1 MVPRRK
7 ISAIDINTPLAEVIA
22 FVAQSP
28 FSRLP
33 VYRDSIDNIVGMLHT
48 KDLVRWRV
56 SGARDEALASLLRP
70 IASVHE
76 SVTVDKV
83 LRELRERRS
92 HLALVVDEFGGTAGL
107 LTLEDVLSEL
117 LGDVGDEFKAGDPVA
132 ETLPDGH
139 FRLPGSMAVDDAATL
154 LNTEWETEATTDWRA
169 RDGGARPSAG
179 ARAIASI
186 VGEYEFEVERVAD
199 RAAEFVLARPV
210 VHRSR
215 RTRTSDGPRFRAR
228 HHPAARHRQRAVRGR
243 GVRHRRRAAREHRA
257 PGRRRATAWPR
268 GSCASSKIRSGR
280 TGISRRR
287 RSAFRWRASA
297 LACTASTSWPIGS
310 RCGCEPLEAAFR
322 WIAAHAVASVVA
334 VSLLT
339 YLHIVIGEMV
349 PKALALQ
356 RAARTVLYVSPL
368 ILAIQTAL
376 LPVVVGLNAIGTGLL
391 RLIGV
396 RRQEVETERYHTTEE
411 LQYII
416 EESQEGGML
425 RGESG
430 RILRELFEFGDL
442 TAGEV
447 MVPRVMLTGIEAGT
461 GPDELSRIVRAN
473 PHTRYPIFAGDLD
486 NIIGS
491 LHIKEA
497 LRHLVAEKPV
507 TARDARPLPYVPGPA
522 PLDEVLAVM
531 RRYRAQMAVVMDQ
544 HGGTAGLVT
553 MEDLFEEVVGD
564 IEEGHGRRSI
574 VREAPGRFRMR
585 GTVRL
590 EEAGEVLGCAMDHP
604 KVTTISGLVL

>member
-1 MVPRRK
+1 ME
-7 ISAIDINTPLAEVIA
+7 LAFALGIIFLLVIA
-22 FVAQSP
+22 NGLFV
-28 FSRLP
+28 
-33 VYRDSIDNIVGMLHT
+33 
-48 KDLVRWRV
+48 
-56 SGARDEALASLLRP
+56 
-70 IASVHE
+70 
-76 SVTVDKV
+76 
-83 LRELRERRS
+83 
-92 HLALVVDEFGGTAGL
+92 
-107 LTLEDVLSEL
+107 
-117 LGDVGDEFKAGDPVA
+117 
-132 ETLPDGH
+132 
-139 FRLPGSMAVDDAATL
+139 
-154 LNTEWETEATTDWRA
+154 
-169 RDGGARPSAG
+169 
-179 ARAIASI
+179 
-186 VGEYEFEVERVAD
+186 
-199 RAAEFVLARPV
+199 AAEFAIVGAPRATIEHQAGEGNRLAARVMRILENPKRQDRYIATTQVGISVASLGLGMYGEHVLA
-210 VHRSR
+210 
-215 RTRTSDGPRFRAR
+215 DWIAM
-228 HHPAARHRQRAVRGR
+228 
-243 GVRHRRRAAREHRA
+243 
-257 PGRRRATAWPR
+257 W
-268 GSCASSKIRSGR
+268 
-280 TGISRRR
+280 
-287 RSAFRWRASA
+287 
-297 LACTASTSWPIGS
+297 L
-310 RCGCEPLEAAFR
+310 EPLEATYR

-334 VSLLT
+334 VSFLT

-376 LPVVVGLNAIGTGLL
+376 FPVVAGLNAIGTGLL
-391 RLIGV
+391 RLLGV

-447 MVPRVMLTGIEAGT
+447 MVPRVMLAGIEAGT
-461 GPDELSRIVRAN
+461 GPEELSRIVRTS
-473 PHTRYPIFAGDLD
+473 PHTRYPIFTGDLD

-497 LRHLVAEKPV
+497 LRLLVAEKPV
-507 TARDARPLPYVPGPA
+507 NARDARPLPYVPGPA

-564 IEEGHGRRSI
+564 IEEGQGRRSL
-574 VREAPGRFRMR
+574 VREGPGRVRAR

-590 EEAGEVLGCAMDHP
+590 EEAGQALRCSLEHP
-604 KVTTISGLVL
+604 KVTTISGLVLLLLGRPAVKGDVVAWNNVRIEVTATAGRGVADATLTRLPAPRS